1 LLEKFCNIIT
11 SYLPL
16 ICIFD
21 HDLVI

>member
-16 ICIFD
+16 ICIFY